1 MSSSK
6 TKGLRSWSVESDDD
20 NNPIENISSPPTSL
34 MVSPFRFFDD
44 ETYYTT
50 PYLPSTVSS
59 FQTIIDEAIFDETYN
74 PTTFYP
80 LIDSPLRTLDDQTY
94 NITSPSTLEVGPL
107 QTVDDENHNP
117 KTPPP
122 PLEVPPLPTID
133 GETHKAEPPLPTL
146 EIPLLQTVDDENHNP
161 KTPPPTLEVPPLPT
175 TDGETHKAE
184 PPLPTLEITLPQT
197 VYNNINPPPSLEV
210 PPLPTTDGETH
221 KAEPPLP
228 TLEITLPQTV
238 DNNINNTPPPPLE
251 VPPLPTTDG
260 ETDKAEPPLPTLE
273 ITLPQTVD
281 NNIHNTPPPTLEV
294 SPLPT
299 IDGETDKAEPPLPPL
314 EITLP
319 QTVDNNINNTPP
331 PTLEVPPLPTIDG
344 ETDKAEPPLPTLEIT
359 LPQTVDNNIN
369 NTPPPT
375 LEVPPLP
382 TIDGETH
389 KEEPP
394 LPTLEITLPQT
405 VDNNINKTP
414 PPTLEVSP
422 LPTIDGETDKAEPPL
437 PTLEITLPQT
447 VDNNI
452 NNTPPPTLEVSPLP
466 TIDGETHKE
475 EPPFPTLE
483 ITLPQTVDNNIN
495 NTPPPTLEV
504 SSLPT
509 IDGETHQAEPLL
521 PTLEIT
527 LLQTVDNSINN
538 TPATPLMVSSLQ
550 AIVPY
555 ETNKDSIAAADGPS
569 SGAIKRKRGRPRGSK
584 NSKMAIKKPKP
595 YDSNSKVVTSC
606 PSFDTGISEAERETG
621 NKEVADSVLMRFDA
635 VRRRLCQLKCFK
647 GPLLQ
652 TALANCKN
660 LGVRTNRKKR
670 IGSIPGVNV
679 GDIFYFWGE
688 MSLVGLHMLMV
699 AGIDYLTI
707 KDGATEGPL
716 ATSVVTSGHYDDETE
731 DTQTLIYTG
740 HGGKTGDQE
749 LRGGNSAL
757 KESKLK
763 GNEVRVIRGEE
774 DPNNKGKNI
783 YIYDGL
789 YIVSDSWEAK
799 GKSGF
804 KEFKF
809 KLLRKPDQP
818 AGYANWKSSKNWSK
832 CTDNSRKGLILQDLS
847 YGAETLPVPLVNE
860 IDENDKEM
868 PQDFSYVNSST
879 CPSMTIVQNYQST
892 ACIDCHQVQ
901 LCEGPTCICVQRNG
915 GDLPYHNRILVCR
928 KPMVYECGDMCPC
941 PLDCHNRVTQTGLK
955 IRVEVFKTEKCGWG
969 LRSLE
974 PIRAGTFIC
983 QLVGMAKRIHDVNED
998 DEYVFDSSR
1007 VYNQFKWNYEPELV
1021 GEDCWDQVPEAYK
1034 LRWRMVVSSKAY
1046 GNVSRFMNHS
1056 CSPNVMWQPVE
1067 YEDSRQP
1074 CVRIAF
1080 FAMKHIPPLTEL
1092 RYDYGM
1098 SCRTEEV
1105 GEDGKTIFKGKK
1117 ICHCGSVKC
1126 QGSFG

>member
-1 MSSSK
+1 MSPSK

-122 PLEVPPLPTID
+122 PLEVPSLPTID

-197 VYNNINPPPSLEV
+197 VDNNINPPPPLEV
-210 PPLPTTDGETH
+210 SPLPTTDGETH

-260 ETDKAEPPLPTLE
+260 ETHKAEPPLPTLE

-281 NNIHNTPPPTLEV
+281 NNINNTPPPTLEV

-382 TIDGETH
+382 TID
-389 KEEPP
+389 
-394 LPTLEITLPQT
+394 
-405 VDNNINKTP
+405 
-414 PPTLEVSP
+414 
-422 LPTIDGETDKAEPPL
+422 
-437 PTLEITLPQT
+437 
-447 VDNNI
+447 
-452 NNTPPPTLEVSPLP
+452 VSPLP

-504 SSLPT
+504 PSLPT

-740 HGGKTGDQE
+740 HGGKIGDQE

>member
-1 MSSSK
+1 MSPTK
-6 TKGLRSWSVESDDD
+6 TNGLRSWSVESDDD

-80 LIDSPLRTLDDQTY
+80 LIDSPFQTLDDQTF
-94 NITSPSTLEVGPL
+94 NITYPSTLEVGPL
-107 QTVDDENHNP
+107 QTVDDENRNT
-117 KTPPP
+117 KPPP
-122 PLEVPPLPTID
+122 PLDVPPLPTIN
-133 GETHKAEPPLPTL
+133 GETHKT
-146 EIPLLQTVDDENHNP
+146 
-161 KTPPPTLEVPPLPT
+161 
-175 TDGETHKAE
+175 
-184 PPLPTLEITLPQT
+184 
-197 VYNNINPPPSLEV
+197 
-210 PPLPTTDGETH
+210 
-221 KAEPPLP
+221 
-228 TLEITLPQTV
+228 
-238 DNNINNTPPPPLE
+238 
-251 VPPLPTTDG
+251 
-260 ETDKAEPPLPTLE
+260 
-273 ITLPQTVD
+273 
-281 NNIHNTPPPTLEV
+281 
-294 SPLPT
+294 
-299 IDGETDKAEPPLPPL
+299 
-314 EITLP
+314 
-319 QTVDNNINNTPP
+319 
-331 PTLEVPPLPTIDG
+331 
-344 ETDKAEPPLPTLEIT
+344 EPPLPTLEIT

-382 TIDGETH
+382 TIDGEPH
-389 KEEPP
+389 KAEPP
-394 LPTLEITLPQT
+394 LPTLEITLLQT
-405 VDNNINKTP
+405 
-414 PPTLEVSP
+414 
-422 LPTIDGETDKAEPPL
+422 
-437 PTLEITLPQT
+437 ITLPQT

-452 NNTPPPTLEVSPLP
+452 NNTPPPTLEVPPLP
-466 TIDGETHKE
+466 TIDAEAYKT
-475 EPPFPTLE
+475 EPALPTLE

-495 NTPPPTLEV
+495 NTPLPPLEV
-504 SSLPT
+504 PPLPT
-509 IDGETHQAEPLL
+509 IDGEPHIIEPPL

-527 LLQTVDNSINN
+527 LLQTVDNNINN
-538 TPATPLMVSSLQ
+538 TPPTLEVPPLPTIDAEAHKTEPPLPTLEITLLQTVDNNINNTPPPPPVVSSLQ

-555 ETNKDSIAAADGPS
+555 ETNKDSIAATDGPS

-584 NSKMAIKKPKP
+584 NSTMAIQKPKP

-606 PSFDTGISEAERETG
+606 PSFDSGISEAERETG

-647 GPLLQ
+647 GPLLP

-660 LGVRTNRKKR
+660 LGVKTNAKKR

-679 GDIFYFWGE
+679 GDIFYYWGE

-716 ATSVVTSGHYDDETE
+716 ATSVVTSGRYDDETE
-731 DTQTLIYTG
+731 DTQTLIYIG
-740 HGGKTGDQE
+740 HGRKTRDQE

-774 DPNNKGKNI
+774 DPNNKGRKI

-789 YIVSDSWEAK
+789 YIVSDSWAAE

-879 CPSMTIVQNYQST
+879 CPSMTIVQNYQYT

-901 LCEGPTCICVQRNG
+901 LCEDPTCICVQRNG

-941 PLDCHNRVTQTGLK
+941 PPDCHNRVTQTGLK
-955 IRVEVFKTEKCGWG
+955 IRVEVFKTEKYGWG

-983 QLVGMAKRIHDVNED
+983 QLIGMAKRIHDLDEH

-1056 CSPNVMWQPVE
+1056 CYPNVMWQPVE

>member
-1 MSSSK
+1 MSPSK

-117 KTPPP
+117 KTPLLP

-146 EIPLLQTVDDENHNP
+146 EITLLQTVDDENHNP
-161 KTPPPTLEVPPLPT
+161 KTPLPT
-175 TDGETHKAE
+175 
-184 PPLPTLEITLPQT
+184 
-197 VYNNINPPPSLEV
+197 LEV

-238 DNNINNTPPPPLE
+238 DNNINPPPPLE

-260 ETDKAEPPLPTLE
+260 ETHKAEPPLPTLE
-273 ITLPQTVD
+273 ITLSQTVDNNINNTPPPTLEVPPLPTLDGETDKAEPPLPTPEITLPQTVD
-281 NNIHNTPPPTLEV
+281 NNINNTPPPTLEV

-319 QTVDNNINNTPP
+319 QTVDNNINNTTP

-359 LPQTVDNNIN
+359 LPQTITLSQTVDNNIN

-389 KEEPP
+389 KEVPP

-422 LPTIDGETDKAEPPL
+422 LPTIDGET
-437 PTLEITLPQT
+437 
-447 VDNNI
+447 
-452 NNTPPPTLEVSPLP
+452 
-466 TIDGETHKE
+466 H
-475 EPPFPTLE
+475 
-483 ITLPQTVDNNIN
+483 
-495 NTPPPTLEV
+495 
-504 SSLPT
+504 
-509 IDGETHQAEPLL
+509 

-538 TPATPLMVSSLQ
+538 TPAPPLMVSSLQ

-847 YGAETLPVPLVNE
+847 YGAETLPVPLVKE

-868 PQDFSYVNSST
+868 PQDFSYVKSST

-941 PLDCHNRVTQTGLK
+941 PPDCHNRLTQTGLK

-983 QLVGMAKRIHDVNED
+983 QLVGMAKRIHDVDED

-1117 ICHCGSVKC
+1117 ICYCGSIKC

>member
-1 MSSSK
+1 MSPSK

-80 LIDSPLRTLDDQTY
+80 LIDSPLQTLDDQTY

-122 PLEVPPLPTID
+122 PPLEVPPLPTID

-146 EIPLLQTVDDENHNP
+146 EITLLQTVDDENHNP

-197 VYNNINPPPSLEV
+197 V
-210 PPLPTTDGETH
+210 
-221 KAEPPLP
+221 
-228 TLEITLPQTV
+228 
-238 DNNINNTPPPPLE
+238 DN
-251 VPPLPTTDG
+251 
-260 ETDKAEPPLPTLE
+260 
-273 ITLPQTVD
+273 
-281 NNIHNTPPPTLEV
+281 
-294 SPLPT
+294 PLPT
-299 IDGETDKAEPPLPPL
+299 IDGEA
-314 EITLP
+314 
-319 QTVDNNINNTPP
+319 
-331 PTLEVPPLPTIDG
+331 
-344 ETDKAEPPLPTLEIT
+344 DKAEPPLPTLEIT

-405 VDNNINKTP
+405 VDNNIN
-414 PPTLEVSP
+414 
-422 LPTIDGETDKAEPPL
+422 
-437 PTLEITLPQT
+437 
-447 VDNNI
+447 
-452 NNTPPPTLEVSPLP
+452 NTPPPTLEVSP
-466 TIDGETHKE
+466 
-475 EPPFPTLE
+475 
-483 ITLPQTVDNNIN
+483 
-495 NTPPPTLEV
+495 
-504 SSLPT
+504 LPT

-538 TPATPLMVSSLQ
+538 TPAPPLMVSSLQ

-606 PSFDTGISEAERETG
+606 PSFDTGISEAEGETG

-941 PLDCHNRVTQTGLK
+941 PPDCHNRLTQTGLK

-983 QLVGMAKRIHDVNED
+983 QLVGMAKRIHDVDED

-1098 SCRTEEV
+1098 SCRTEEL